1 MERSERSG
9 VRQPVAPPC
18 SSWPPLRIS
27 SLEQFLRFDRH
38 PGRLNHRDSI
48 RLRSNPDSDERPA
61 ATDKLTPDL
70 RKVIELRDLGELSTE
85 EAARRM
91 GLSVSAT
98 KSSVLRDRRKLREAL
113 KRYVRARLVALRT
126 RQHFQ
131 LFRRFQLRHFRR
143 PAILS
148 CKFRSLRLC
157 VFGTGLAPIA
167 CEG

>member
-27 SLEQFLRFDRH
+27 SLGQFLRFDRH

-70 RKVIELRDLGELSTE
+70 RKVIEVRDLGELSE
-85 EAARRM
+85 ETARRM
-91 GLSVSAT
+91 GISVSAT
-98 KSSVLRDRRKLREAL
+98 KSSVSRSRR
-113 KRYVRARLVALRT
+113 
-126 RQHFQ
+126 
-131 LFRRFQLRHFRR
+131 
-143 PAILS
+143 
-148 CKFRSLRLC
+148 
-157 VFGTGLAPIA
+157 
-167 CEG
+167 